1 MARGIVMTD
10 DRLKLT
16 RDALIAKVRLDL
28 SRGDVSYQ
36 LAVDVKT
43 LGEYKVNT
51 SESKKAAAK
60 VAREE
65 LNASIVSVG
74 GEMVAFVRRK
84 SSDL

>member
-1 MARGIVMTD
+1 MARGVVMTD
-10 DRLKLT
+10 EQLKLT
-16 RDALIAKVRLDL
+16 RDALIAKVKLDL

-36 LAVDVKT
+36 PAGYVKT

-51 SESKKAAAK
+51 PESKKAAAK
-60 VAREE
+60 VSREE

-84 SSDL
+84 GSDL